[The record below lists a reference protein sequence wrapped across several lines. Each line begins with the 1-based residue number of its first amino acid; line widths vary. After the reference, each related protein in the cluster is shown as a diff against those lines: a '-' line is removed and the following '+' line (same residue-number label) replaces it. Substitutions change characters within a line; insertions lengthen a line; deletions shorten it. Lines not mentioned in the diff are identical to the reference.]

1 MNERLFLALKRA
13 IRAFVKAT
21 RDAGW
26 EERKTKKVIRH
37 MTRDTLK
44 EYK

>member
-1 MNERLFLALKRA
+1 MNEKLFLILKGA
-13 IRAFVKAT
+13 IRDFVRAT

-44 EYK
+44 KYK